1 MASKVVCPGCGG
13 TKEIVIGYLDE
24 GEPISDECSICDV
37 DGFVDEV
44 NLVPPLDTSEPEE
57 DHEP

>member
-1 MASKVVCPGCGG
+1 
-13 TKEIVIGYLDE
+13 VIGYLDE